1 MTLLLVLA
9 LLAARVLQV
18 TSRAFDALETETLAA
33 LAARAPPSHPR
44 APRGLI
50 KRGGWF
56 NYDEWKVRGVN
67 LGGW

>member
-1 MTLLLVLA
+1 MTLLLVLL
-9 LLAARVLQV
+9 LLAARAALVS
-18 TSRAFDALETETLAA
+18 SRAFDTLETETLAE
-33 LAARAPPSHPR
+33 LAARAPR
-44 APRGLI
+44 AALAPRGLV

>member
-1 MTLLLVLA
+1 MILALV
-9 LLAARVLQV
+9 LLAARAALVA
-18 TSRAFDALETETLAA
+18 SRAFDELETQTLAA
-33 LAARAPPSHPR
+33 LAARA
-44 APRGLI
+44 APAARGRLA